1 MVIGNTV
8 YFGNTLNTMH
18 TYIYINIQYISIS
31 PLYQADYCRAT
42 EKQSGLILP
51 PTHTQQKSDSTI
63 F

>member
-1 MVIGNTV
+1 MVIGNTE

-18 TYIYINIQYISIS
+18 TYTVISIS

-42 EKQSGLILP
+42 ETQSGLILP

>member
-1 MVIGNTV
+1 MVIGNTE

-18 TYIYINIQYISIS
+18 THIYKYTVISIS

-42 EKQSGLILP
+42 EKESGLILP